1 LKLQNI
7 SPFRNH
13 VTVQASL
20 LVLVQSKKFMLA
32 ILNMK
37 IEVLRYVF
45 LNIVVP
51 QISLVVTLNSNLN

>member
-13 VTVQASL
+13 VTVEPSL

-51 QISLVVTLNSNLN
+51 QISLVVTVNSNLN